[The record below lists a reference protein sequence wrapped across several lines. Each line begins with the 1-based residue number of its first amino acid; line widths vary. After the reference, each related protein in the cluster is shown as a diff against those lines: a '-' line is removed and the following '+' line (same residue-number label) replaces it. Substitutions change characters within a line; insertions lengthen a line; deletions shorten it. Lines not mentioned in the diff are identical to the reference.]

1 MSAEPLQQR
10 LRMSYAEWW
19 EMPDH
24 PKAEWVDG
32 EVVVSP
38 ATAGHMDASFRLT
51 ALLRAALPD
60 LFVILEVGL
69 QLPGNRVRVP
79 DVMALERE
87 PESVLVEDMPVLV
100 AEVLSPSTRNEDLI
114 RKSQEYLTAGISQFW
129 AVDPEARAIDV
140 LVNDELRIWEPLALL
155 TSQSPNANI
164 EVGSYGTVA
173 LDLREILP
181 D

>member
-10 LRMSYAEWW
+10 LRMSYEDWW
-19 EMPDH
+19 DMPDH

-32 EVVVSP
+32 EVIVSP
-38 ATAGHMDASFRLT
+38 ASAGHMDASFRLT
-51 ALLRAALPD
+51 TLLRAALPD

-79 DVMALERE
+79 DVMAVERQ
-87 PESVLVEDMPVLV
+87 PESVLVEEMPVLV

-114 RKSQEYLTAGISQFW
+114 RKSQEYLSAGISQFW
-129 AVDPEARAIDV
+129 AVDPDARAIDV
-140 LVNDELRIWEPLALL
+140 VVNDDRRTWEPLARL
-155 TSQSPNANI
+155 TGQSPSARI
-164 EVGSYGTVA
+164 EVGNYGTVA